1 MDSGPAVNTGQHTT
15 DPEYAR
21 QDTPKAEIKAQGG
34 SNSAALYVVNLK
46 FRIPAK
52 MTMMGGGILHSSQI
66 IKEPSLLN
74 SDLVGT
80 AGFEPATPCT
90 PCKCATRLRH
100 APSAEKYTA
109 S

>member
-1 MDSGPAVNTGQHTT
+1 MVLWWIQANIPPIPNIPDKIP
-15 DPEYAR
+15 R
-21 QDTPKAEIKAQGG
+21 AEIKAQGG
-34 SNSAALYVVNLK
+34 SNSASCMVDPK

-52 MTMMGGGILHSSQI
+52 DDNDVKGISIQAKIQMNRLSD
-66 IKEPSLLN
+66 

-100 APSAEKYTA
+100 APSAAKYTA